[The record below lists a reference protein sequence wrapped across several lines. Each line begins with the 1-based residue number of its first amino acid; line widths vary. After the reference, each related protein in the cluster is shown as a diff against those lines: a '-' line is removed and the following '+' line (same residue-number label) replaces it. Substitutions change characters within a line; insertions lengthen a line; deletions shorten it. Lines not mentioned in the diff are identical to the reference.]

1 MMDIV
6 SLVLDILCTVVIFGL
21 SYFAI
26 SLRMKGL
33 QLAKL
38 LIQSE
43 LDKKMLS
50 IEFQKAVAKNNEAD
64 LQNSNGFIKFISE
77 SRDSAYEYIESVQ
90 ESLINFDNEIAPI
103 LKYAETFGTVNG
115 DNTHTEMIKKIAL
128 AYENLKKV
136 LPEQN
141 ETPNN

>member
-1 MMDIV
+1 MIDV
-6 SLVLDILCTVVIFGL
+6 NLVANIICTLIIFYL
-21 SYFAI
+21 VYFVL
-26 SLRMKGL
+26 SLRIRGIRI
-33 QLAKL
+33 AKL

-43 LDKKMLS
+43 LDKKMLLS
-50 IEFQKAVAKNNEAD
+50 QLEQAVAKNAQVD

-90 ESLINFDNEIAPI
+90 KSLINFDKEVVPI
-103 LKYAETFGTVNG
+103 LEYARTFGTVNG
-115 DNTHTEMIKKIAL
+115 DNAHTEMIKKIAL

-136 LPEQN
+136 LPEEK